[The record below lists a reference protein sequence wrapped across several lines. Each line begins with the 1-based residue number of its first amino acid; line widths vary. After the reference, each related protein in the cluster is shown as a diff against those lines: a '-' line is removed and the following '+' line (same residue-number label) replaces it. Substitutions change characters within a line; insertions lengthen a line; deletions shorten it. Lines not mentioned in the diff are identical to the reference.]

1 MKHLFS
7 SFNAQHNAS
16 GQLEVEFG
24 SMLGPYLLAT
34 LLPTIG
40 AGVAVKMMS
49 GPLGTAW
56 FVLWIG
62 VGVSI
67 FSAVLLLL
75 FFAPPNRAR
84 IVIDQKQGK
93 LIIESRGKRT
103 ELALKDV
110 ARARFDSFTTQNSP
124 SDDGSSGTTTA
135 YRLMLILCSGEEIA
149 ANSNAFALFPKSDR
163 RKTLAAIHGALA
175 E

>member
-49 GPLGTAW
+49 GLWGTTW

-62 VGVSI
+62 VGASYPSSSMAFRI
-67 FSAVLLLL
+67 SLERPSFSNVT
-75 FFAPPNRAR
+75 
-84 IVIDQKQGK
+84 
-93 LIIESRGKRT
+93 S
-103 ELALKDV
+103 
-110 ARARFDSFTTQNSP
+110 
-124 SDDGSSGTTTA
+124 
-135 YRLMLILCSGEEIA
+135 
-149 ANSNAFALFPKSDR
+149 
-163 RKTLAAIHGALA
+163 
-175 E
+175 